1 MENRIEIINDIT
13 YLEIIEDKTTLEI
26 VEEIVDIVDVAVQGP
41 PGLGIPIGGQTNQ
54 ILIKK
59 SDSDYD
65 LVWAENPE
73 DTIQKKYDINNNGI
87 IDEAEHSLISDD
99 SVLFNGRPITDFYDA
114 ETVNILTARYTYTQ
128 SIADSDW
135 IITHNLGR
143 FPSGVTVVDSAGSV
157 IEGAVQ
163 FINNNSI
170 KISFNYAF
178 SGKAYIG

>member
-13 YLEIIEDKTTLEI
+13 YLEIIEDKTTVEI
-26 VEEIVDIVDVAVQGP
+26 VEEIVDIVDVAMQGP
-41 PGLGIPIGGQTNQ
+41 PGPGVPIGGQTNQ

-65 LVWAENPE
+65 LVWVENPE
-73 DTIQKKYDINNNGI
+73 DTIQKKYDINNDGI

-99 SVLFNGRPITDFYDA
+99 SVLFNGRPITDFYDV

-128 SIADSDW
+128 SLAIKDW

-143 FPSGVTVVDSAGSV
+143 FPSGIMVVDSAGSV

-163 FINNNSI
+163 YINNNSI

-178 SGKAYIG
+178 SGIVYIG

>member
-1 MENRIEIINDIT
+1 MSMIEV
-13 YLEIIEDKTTLEI
+13 IEDKTTLEVI
-26 VEEIVDIVDVAVQGP
+26 EEIVDIVETSVQGP
-41 PGLGIPIGGQTNQ
+41 VGPGVPIGGQTNQ

-65 LVWAENPE
+65 LVWVENPE
-73 DTIQKKYDINNNGI
+73 DTIQKKYDINNDGI

-114 ETVNILTARYTYTQ
+114 ETVNTLTARYTYNQ
-128 SIADSDW
+128 STAMTDW
-135 IITHNLGR
+135 IVTHNLGR

>member
-1 MENRIEIINDIT
+1 MSMKVESINELTYIEV
-13 YLEIIEDKTTLEI
+13 IEDKTTLEVI
-26 VEEIVDIVDVAVQGP
+26 EEIVDIVETSVQGP
-41 PGLGIPIGGQTNQ
+41 PGVGIPIGGETNQ
-54 ILIKK
+54 VLTKR

>member
-1 MENRIEIINDIT
+1 MAS
-13 YLEIIEDKTTLEI
+13 LEIIEDKTTIEI
-26 VEEIVDIVDVAVQGP
+26 VEEIVNIVDVAVQGP
-41 PGLGIPIGGQTNQ
+41 PGPGVPIGGQTNQ

-65 LVWAENPE
+65 LVWVENPE
-73 DTIQKKYDINNNGI
+73 DTIQKKYDINNDGI

-99 SVLFNGRPITDFYDA
+99 SVLFNGRPITDFYDV

-128 SIADSDW
+128 PLAIKDW

-143 FPSGVTVVDSAGSV
+143 FPSGIMVVDSAGSV

-163 FINNNSI
+163 YINNNSI

>member
-1 MENRIEIINDIT
+1 MENRIEII
-13 YLEIIEDKTTLEI
+13 EDKTTIEI
-26 VEEIVDIVDVAVQGP
+26 VEEVVDIVNVAIQGP
-41 PGLGIPIGGQTNQ
+41 TGPGVPIGGQTNQ

-65 LVWAENPE
+65 LVWVENPE
-73 DTIQKKYDINNNGI
+73 DTIQKKYDINNDGI

-99 SVLFNGRPITDFYDA
+99 SVLFNGRPITDFYDV

-128 SIADSDW
+128 PLAIKDW

-143 FPSGVTVVDSAGSV
+143 FPSGIMVVDSAGSV

-163 FINNNSI
+163 YINNNNI

-178 SGKAYIG
+178 SGIAYIG

>member
-1 MENRIEIINDIT
+1 MSNLNDAQNIEIIDEIT
-13 YLEIIEDKTTLEI
+13 NVEIIEDKTTIEI
-26 VEEIVDIVDVAVQGP
+26 VNVAMQGP
-41 PGLGIPIGGQTNQ
+41 PGPGVPIGGQTNQ

>member
-13 YLEIIEDKTTLEI
+13 YLEIIEDKTTIEI

-41 PGLGIPIGGQTNQ
+41 PGVGIPIGGRTNQ

-65 LVWAENPE
+65 FVWAENQE
-73 DTIQKKYDINNNGI
+73 DALQKKYDINNNGI

-128 SIADSDW
+128 PLAIKDW

-143 FPSGVTVVDSAGSV
+143 FPSGIMVVDSAGSV

-163 FINNNSI
+163 YINNNTI

-178 SGKAYIG
+178 SGIAYIG

>member
-13 YLEIIEDKTTLEI
+13 YLEI
-26 VEEIVDIVDVAVQGP
+26 VEEIVGIVDVAVQGP
-41 PGLGIPIGGQTNQ
+41 PGPGLPRGGQTNQ

-65 LVWAENPE
+65 LVWVENPE
-73 DTIQKKYDINNNGI
+73 DTIQKKYDINNDGI

-99 SVLFNGRPITDFYDA
+99 SVLFNGRPITDFYDV

-128 SIADSDW
+128 PLAIKDW

-143 FPSGVTVVDSAGSV
+143 FPSGIMVVDSAGSV

-163 FINNNSI
+163 YINNNSI

>member
-13 YLEIIEDKTTLEI
+13 YLEIIEDKTTIEI

-41 PGLGIPIGGQTNQ
+41 PGPGLPIGGQTNQ

-65 LVWAENPE
+65 LVWVENPE
-73 DTIQKKYDINNNGI
+73 DTIQKKYDINNDGI

-99 SVLFNGRPITDFYDA
+99 SVLFNGRPITDFYDV

-128 SIADSDW
+128 PLAIKDW

-143 FPSGVTVVDSAGSV
+143 FPSGIMVVDSAGSV

-163 FINNNSI
+163 YINNNSI

-178 SGKAYIG
+178 SGIVYIG